1 MNDEQRIVVSNPAQT
16 AMAVARDARNFI
28 TRAVEK
34 AVSGGRVHPDT
45 ARALQAL
52 DNMALVC
59 ETLASD
65 FQTVASGNR
74 DSADTGRK
82 SKRSNVPKG
91 FKTLGLIIAPQDD
104 GDEHTAGEVGGSD
117 RHQYHPQDSDS
128 DGIRNRPVRASGR
141 KSGARQH
148 GAGHGYTKNMNA
160 QDIINR
166 HFQNYPQDVKLSAE
180 RVVER
185 IRETAGRKVGKST
198 VGEIQKVLR
207 KASGADKSSNV

>member
-1 MNDEQRIVVSNPAQT
+1 MNDEKRIVVSNPAQT
-16 AMAVARDARNFI
+16 AFAVARDARNFI
-28 TRAVEK
+28 TRAVDK
-34 AVSGGRVHPDT
+34 AVNTGRMHPDT

-52 DNMALVC
+52 DNMALAC
-59 ETLASD
+59 ETLATNFHPIPSTEHD
-65 FQTVASGNR
+65 
-74 DSADTGRK
+74 DADTVRK

-117 RHQYHPQDSDS
+117 HRQYHPQDSNS
-128 DGIRNRPVRASGR
+128 DAIHNRPVRSSGR

-160 QDIINR
+160 QEIINR

-207 KASGADKSSNV
+207 ADIR

>member
-1 MNDEQRIVVSNPAQT
+1 MSDEKRIVVSNPTQT
-16 AMAVARDARNFI
+16 AFAVARDARNFI

-34 AVSGGRVHPDT
+34 AISTGRMHSDT

-52 DNMALVC
+52 DNMALAC
-59 ETLASD
+59 ETLATN
-65 FQTVASGNR
+65 FHPVTSGEN
-74 DSADTGRK
+74 DGADTDRK
-82 SKRSNVPKG
+82 SRGSKIPKG

-104 GDEHTAGEVGGSD
+104 ADGYAAGEVGGSD
-117 RHQYHPQDSDS
+117 RNPQRASGADS
-128 DGIRNRPVRASGR
+128 DGIRNRPQRASGR

-160 QDIINR
+160 QEIINR
-166 HFQNYPQDVKLSAE
+166 HFQNYPQDLKLSAE

-207 KASGADKSSNV
+207 ADTR